1 MPKGKIDMDYNKIL
15 EDIKRKSLDRMAKLD
30 PHSVMHEH
38 AAAVNGMYTDRP
50 LDFLNFA
57 NWTRSFFP
65 GALALL
71 YNHFGDKEFLDYLKE
86 LDGIYRK
93 RVKVGIDHCAMH
105 HDAGFTFVLY
115 SIALYEVSGD
125 KKAYNMSLKVCD
137 EFAKTYRP
145 ETGLIQGF
153 GGPTGDTIT
162 IADDMMNISLFMW
175 AYEKTKH
182 PFFRTLFTNHI
193 DTVLKIMVRD
203 DYSVRHSYRFDAN
216 GTPLCEENYCGYA
229 PGSQWAR
236 GNAWVIYGLVN
247 AITCLYHDKGLEW
260 QEREKR
266 DARLKKGQQD
276 CVRFDRVKTNKY
288 ILALNGILNNFLSK
302 LPENGVPVWDLKELS
317 KESGE
322 LYDTSAAVIVASALY
337 KLNEYYDVSKLQG
350 ISKHALE
357 WADKILDGV
366 TRDYLS
372 PAEHEAFID
381 GGQTGDKM
389 TGVTWGDY
397 FYVEAIM
404 RKLHGKDCPEFW
416 SKPVLGKY

>member
-1 MPKGKIDMDYNKIL
+1 MDYNKIL
-15 EDIKRKSLDRMAKLD
+15 EDIKRKSLARMEKLD
-30 PHSVMHEH
+30 PHSVMHEN
-38 AAAVNGMYTDRP
+38 AAAVDGMYTDRP
-50 LDFLNFA
+50 IDFLNMA

-86 LDGIYRK
+86 LDGVYRK
-93 RVKVGIDHCAMH
+93 RVKYGVDVCAMH
-105 HDAGFTFVLY
+105 HDAGFTFILY
-115 SIALYEVSGD
+115 SIALYEVSKD

-145 ETGLIQGF
+145 EAGLIQGF
-153 GGPTGDTIT
+153 GGPTGGTVT
-162 IADDMMNISLFMW
+162 IADDMMNIGLFMW

-182 PFFRTLFTNHI
+182 PFFRTLFTNHV

-203 DYSVRHSYRFDAN
+203 DYSVRHSYYFDDKGN
-216 GTPLCEENYCGYA
+216 PVCEHNYCGYA

-247 AITCLYHDKGLEW
+247 AITCLYHDRGLDWLEM
-260 QEREKR
+260 QKR
-266 DARLKKGQQD
+266 DAKLKKGQQD
-276 CVRFDRVKTNKY
+276 CVRFDREKANKY
-288 ILALNGILNNFLSK
+288 ILALNGILNCYLSK

-317 KESGE
+317 KENGN
-322 LYDTSAAVIVASALY
+322 LFDTSAAVIVASAIY
-337 KLNEYYDVSKLQG
+337 KLNEYYDIENFQG

-357 WADKILDGV
+357 WADKMLDGV

-372 PAEHEAFID
+372 APEAESFID
-381 GGQTGDKM
+381 GGQTGNRM
-389 TGVTWGDY
+389 TGCTWGDY

-416 SKPVLGKY
+416 SKPVLGWY